1 MKIPSEI
8 ELPRP
13 KTKPNYFSI
22 DLKIAVWI
30 IGLAWM
36 QFRFRHLNW
45 IQKKERKITGYLNK
59 SFFPFLLLLLG
70 KIPFIQTCVSEII
83 FIDSFTYAILFWNL
97 FLVKIVLCME
107 LVYFVVIVITNS
119 SILNSALIMKKLF
132 YCLIISYICQFKV
145 QYNLVG
151 FLILK
156 TNSLYVSPALSLLLQ
171 CTNKHICASTKL

>member
-8 ELPRP
+8 KLPSLNP
-13 KTKPNYFSI
+13 QTKPNYFSI
-22 DLKIAVWI
+22 DLKIAVWV

-45 IQKKERKITGYLNK
+45 VQNKERKITGYLNWD
-59 SFFPFLLLLLG
+59 FFSFLLLLLG
-70 KIPFIQTCVSEII
+70 KSPLIQTCVSEII
-83 FIDSFTYAILFWNL
+83 FIEYLPYTDSFTYAILFWNL
-97 FLVKIVLCME
+97 FLVKFVLCME
-107 LVYFVVIVITNS
+107 LVYFVMIVITNS

-151 FLILK
+151 FLIL
-156 TNSLYVSPALSLLLQ
+156 
-171 CTNKHICASTKL
+171 